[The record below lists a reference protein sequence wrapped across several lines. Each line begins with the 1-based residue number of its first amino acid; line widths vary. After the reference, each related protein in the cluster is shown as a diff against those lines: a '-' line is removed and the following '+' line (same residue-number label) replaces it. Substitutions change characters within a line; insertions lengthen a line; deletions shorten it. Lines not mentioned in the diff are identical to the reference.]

1 MNKLIQQITS
11 FILPITV
18 LIIIPLLIE
27 KEITIKLLTTFIA
40 GLVIIVAGLSVM
52 TLTISGFIRKGR
64 GTLAPW
70 SPTTKLVTS
79 GMYAYVRNPMIL
91 GVLIVLLGESL
102 SILSYSIL
110 ILAIFFFVVNNI
122 WFLVYEEPDLQH
134 KFGDL
139 YKNYKKN
146 VPRWIPRLKPWIPQE

>member
-27 KEITIKLLTTFIA
+27 KDITIKLLTAFIA
-40 GLVIIVAGLSVM
+40 GLVLIAAGLWVM
-52 TLTISGFIRKGR
+52 TLTISGFIRIGR

-91 GVLIVLLGESL
+91 GVLIVLLGEAL
-102 SILSYSIL
+102 SILSYSIS
-110 ILAIFFFVVNNI
+110 ILAIFFFVINNI

-134 KFGDL
+134 KFGDI

-146 VPRWIPRLKPWIPQE
+146 VPRWIPRLKPWTP

>member
-11 FILPITV
+11 FILPLTV

-27 KEITIKLLTTFIA
+27 KDFTIKLLTSFIA
-40 GLVIIVAGLSVM
+40 GLVLMIIGLSVM
-52 TLTISGFIRKGR
+52 TLTISGFIRIGR

-70 SPTTKLVTS
+70 SPTRKLVTS

-102 SILSYSIL
+102 SILSSSIL
-110 ILAIFFFVVNNI
+110 ILAIFFFIVNNF
-122 WFLVYEEPDLQH
+122 WFLVYEEPDLQR

-146 VPRWIPRLKPWIPQE
+146 VPRWIPRLKPWIPKE